1 VRHLPR
7 CEDELARMQRPRVV
21 ADPQRQLALEEV
33 EALVLVEVD
42 VQRRLAAGRG
52 DGLDEREAAGVRGGG
67 VDADS
72 EPELCQRS

>member
-1 VRHLPR
+1 
-7 CEDELARMQRPRVV
+7 MQRPRVV

-52 DGLDEREAAGVRGGG
+52 DGLDEREAAGVRGEAWMRTPLSRNWISS
-67 VDADS
+67 VMSCA
-72 EPELCQRS
+72 PWR